1 MEHEKYVTSLINNIY
16 AAAYEV
22 KDFRTM
28 KFLDWFI
35 EEQGEEE
42 TTAEDMVTKMKLFG
56 SDAKALCDLDQEYA
70 GRVATP
76 ADSAE

>member
-1 MEHEKYVTSLINNIY
+1 
-16 AAAYEV
+16 
-22 KDFRTM
+22 M

-56 SDAKALCDLDQEYA
+56 TDAKALYDLDKEYGA
-70 GRVATP
+70 RTAT
-76 ADSAE
+76 ATDTAE